1 MRDLREESDVD
12 FDDEGGD
19 IREGLGNQPTNDP
32 DD

>member
-1 MRDLREESDVD
+1 MRDLREESEVD
-12 FDDEGGD
+12 FDEGGD